1 MNAPA
6 SATADDTGLAA
17 PATKAPTAPPAT
29 PDHKAHARKLWLAV
43 IGIIVL
49 VAGVG
54 YGVYY
59 ERVARFHIDTDDAYV
74 NGNVVPITPQI
85 TGTVIAVDANNT
97 QVVEKGRPLV
107 RIDPA
112 DARIALQKAEA
123 DLGQTV
129 RRVHAVF
136 VGDDKLRANIVQR
149 QTDLTRAQGDLQR
162 RLDTGASGAV
172 STEDVSH
179 AQDAVASARA
189 ALVSAQ
195 QALRENRAMTDDTTI
210 AQHPDVQAAAARVR
224 DAYLALA
231 RTTLPAPVNGYV
243 TQRNVQVGQRVAP
256 GTPLMSLVP
265 LEQAWVDANF
275 KEWQL
280 RSIRVGQPA
289 TVTADVYG
297 DSVTYHGRV
306 VGLAPGTGS
315 ALALL
320 PAQNAT
326 GNWIKVV
333 QRLPVR
339 IAIPVEELRAHP
351 LRVGLSMNVDID
363 IRQDDED
370 GKAAAQAKALMA
382 TSFADDKTDVFA
394 KYGDEA
400 DHDIAQIIASNA
412 R

>member
-1 MNAPA
+1 MNAPVIG
-6 SATADDTGLAA
+6 ADAAAETHTNVDTPA
-17 PATKAPTAPPAT
+17 PDRKTR
-29 PDHKAHARKLWLAV
+29 ARKLGLTLIGAV
-43 IGIIVL
+43 VVAAGI
-49 VAGVG
+49 G

-59 ERVARFHIDTDDAYV
+59 ERVARFHIETDDAYV
-74 NGNVVPITPQI
+74 NGNIVPITPQI
-85 TGTVIAVDANNT
+85 TGTVIGVDGNNT
-97 QVVEKGRPLV
+97 QIVEKGKPLV

-112 DARIALQKAEA
+112 DARIALEKARA

-136 VGDDKLRANIVQR
+136 VGDDKLRADVMQR
-149 QTDLTRAQGDLQR
+149 QTDLARAQGDLQR
-162 RLDTGASGAV
+162 RLATGAAGAV

-179 AQDAVASARA
+179 AHDAVATARA
-189 ALVSAQ
+189 ALAAAQ
-195 QALRENRAMTDDTTI
+195 QALRENRAMTDDTSV

-224 DAYLALA
+224 DAYLAYA
-231 RTTLPAPVNGYV
+231 RTTLPAPVTGYV

-280 RSIRVGQPA
+280 RGIRVGQPA

-297 DSVTYHGRV
+297 DAVTYHGRV
-306 VGLAPGTGS
+306 IGLAPGTGS

-363 IRQDDED
+363 IRPGNDADN
-370 GKAAAQAKALMA
+370 ARAVAQTKALMA
-382 TSFADDKTDVFA
+382 TSFADDRTDVFA

-400 DHDIAQIIASNA
+400 DAEIARIIAANA

>member
-6 SATADDTGLAA
+6 SAADVSPPPPAAA
-17 PATKAPTAPPAT
+17 PA
-29 PDHKAHARKLWLAV
+29 PDGKTRARKRWLSV
-43 IGIIVL
+43 IGVIV
-49 VAGVG
+49 VAAGIG

-74 NGNVVPITPQI
+74 NGNIVPITPQI

-97 QVVEKGRPLV
+97 QIVEKGKPLV

-136 VGDDKLRANIVQR
+136 VGDDKLRADVVQR
-149 QTDLTRAQGDLQR
+149 QTDLARAQGDLQR
-162 RLDTGASGAV
+162 RLATGAAGAV
-172 STEDVSH
+172 STEDISH
-179 AQDAVASARA
+179 AQDAVATARA
-189 ALVSAQ
+189 ALNAAQ
-195 QALRENRAMTDDTTI
+195 QALRENRAMTDDTSV

-224 DAYLALA
+224 DAYLAYA
-231 RTTLPAPVNGYV
+231 RTTMPAPVTGYV

-289 TVTADVYG
+289 TITADVYG
-297 DSVTYHGRV
+297 DTVTYHGRV

-363 IRQDDED
+363 IRDTAGAQDA
-370 GKAAAQAKALMA
+370 KAVAQTRALMA
-382 TSFADDKTDVFA
+382 TSFADDQTDVFA
-394 KYGDEA
+394 RYGDEA
-400 DHDIAQIIASNA
+400 DAEIARIVAANA

>member
-1 MNAPA
+1 MNAPVIG
-6 SATADDTGLAA
+6 ADAAAETHTNVDTPA
-17 PATKAPTAPPAT
+17 PDRKTR
-29 PDHKAHARKLWLAV
+29 ARKLGLTLIGAV
-43 IGIIVL
+43 VVAAGI
-49 VAGVG
+49 G

-59 ERVARFHIDTDDAYV
+59 ERVARFHIETDDAYV
-74 NGNVVPITPQI
+74 NGNIVPITPQI
-85 TGTVIAVDANNT
+85 TGTVIGVDGNNT
-97 QVVEKGRPLV
+97 QIVEKGKPLV

-112 DARIALQKAEA
+112 DARIALEKARA

-136 VGDDKLRANIVQR
+136 VGDDKLRADVMQR
-149 QTDLTRAQGDLQR
+149 QTDLARAQGDLQR
-162 RLDTGASGAV
+162 RLATGGAGAV

-179 AQDAVASARA
+179 AHDAVATARA
-189 ALVSAQ
+189 ALAAAQ
-195 QALRENRAMTDDTTI
+195 QALRENRAMTDDTSV

-224 DAYLALA
+224 DAYLAYA
-231 RTTLPAPVNGYV
+231 RTTLPAPVTGYV

-280 RSIRVGQPA
+280 RGIRVGQPA

-297 DSVTYHGRV
+297 DAVTYHGRV
-306 VGLAPGTGS
+306 IGLAPGTGS

-363 IRQDDED
+363 IRQGNDADN
-370 GKAAAQAKALMA
+370 ARAVAQTKALMA
-382 TSFADDKTDVFA
+382 TSFADDRTDVFA

-400 DHDIAQIIASNA
+400 DAEIARIIAANA

>member
-1 MNAPA
+1 MNAPVIGA
-6 SATADDTGLAA
+6 NAAAETHTDVDT
-17 PATKAPTAPPAT
+17 PARDRKTR
-29 PDHKAHARKLWLAV
+29 ARKLGLAL
-43 IGIIVL
+43 IGAVV
-49 VAGVG
+49 VAAGIG

-59 ERVARFHIDTDDAYV
+59 ERVARFHIETDDAYV
-74 NGNVVPITPQI
+74 NGNIVPITPQI
-85 TGTVIAVDANNT
+85 TGTVIGVDGNNT
-97 QVVEKGRPLV
+97 QIVEKGKPLV

-112 DARIALQKAEA
+112 DARIALEKARA

-136 VGDDKLRANIVQR
+136 VGDDKLRADVMQR
-149 QTDLTRAQGDLQR
+149 QTDLARAQGDLQR
-162 RLDTGASGAV
+162 RLATGAAGAV

-179 AQDAVASARA
+179 AHDAVATARA
-189 ALVSAQ
+189 ALAAAQ
-195 QALRENRAMTDDTTI
+195 QALRENRAMTDDTSV

-224 DAYLALA
+224 DAYLAYA
-231 RTTLPAPVNGYV
+231 RTTLPAPVTGYV

-280 RSIRVGQPA
+280 RGIRVGQPA

-297 DSVTYHGRV
+297 DAVTYHGRV
-306 VGLAPGTGS
+306 IGLAPGTGS

-363 IRQDDED
+363 IRQGNDADN
-370 GKAAAQAKALMA
+370 ARAVAQTKALMA
-382 TSFADDKTDVFA
+382 TSFADDRTDVFA

-400 DHDIAQIIASNA
+400 DAEIARIIAANA

>member
-6 SATADDTGLAA
+6 SAADVSLPPPAAA
-17 PATKAPTAPPAT
+17 PA
-29 PDHKAHARKLWLAV
+29 PDGKTRARKRWLSV
-43 IGIIVL
+43 IGVVV
-49 VAGVG
+49 VAAGIG

-74 NGNVVPITPQI
+74 NGNIVPITPQI

-97 QVVEKGRPLV
+97 QIVEKGKPLV

-136 VGDDKLRANIVQR
+136 VGDDKLRADVVQR
-149 QTDLTRAQGDLQR
+149 QTDLARAQGDLQR
-162 RLDTGASGAV
+162 RLATGAAGAV
-172 STEDVSH
+172 STEDISH
-179 AQDAVASARA
+179 AQDAVATARA
-189 ALVSAQ
+189 ALNAAQ
-195 QALRENRAMTDDTTI
+195 QALRENRAMTDDTSV

-224 DAYLALA
+224 DAYLAYA
-231 RTTLPAPVNGYV
+231 RTTMPAPVTGYV

-289 TVTADVYG
+289 TITADVYG
-297 DSVTYHGRV
+297 DTVTYHGRV

-363 IRQDDED
+363 IRDTAGPQDA
-370 GKAAAQAKALMA
+370 KAVAQTRALMA
-382 TSFADDKTDVFA
+382 TSFADDQTDVFA
-394 KYGDEA
+394 RYGDEA
-400 DHDIAQIIASNA
+400 DAEIARIVAANA

>member
-6 SATADDTGLAA
+6 SAADVSL
-17 PATKAPTAPPAT
+17 PPPAT
-29 PDHKAHARKLWLAV
+29 APAPAPDGKTRARKRWLSV
-43 IGIIVL
+43 IGVIV
-49 VAGVG
+49 VAAGIG

-74 NGNVVPITPQI
+74 NGNIVPITPQI

-97 QVVEKGRPLV
+97 QIVEKGKPLV

-136 VGDDKLRANIVQR
+136 VGDDKLRADVVQR
-149 QTDLTRAQGDLQR
+149 QTDLARAQGDLQR
-162 RLDTGASGAV
+162 RLATGAAGAV
-172 STEDVSH
+172 STEDISH
-179 AQDAVASARA
+179 AQDAVATARA
-189 ALVSAQ
+189 ALNAAQ
-195 QALRENRAMTDDTTI
+195 QALRENRAMTDDTSV

-224 DAYLALA
+224 DAYLAYA
-231 RTTLPAPVNGYV
+231 RTTMPAPVTGYV

-297 DSVTYHGRV
+297 DTVTYHGRV

-363 IRQDDED
+363 IRDTDGAQDA
-370 GKAAAQAKALMA
+370 KAVAQTRALMA
-382 TSFADDKTDVFA
+382 TSFADDQTDVFA
-394 KYGDEA
+394 RYGDEA
-400 DHDIAQIIASNA
+400 DAEIARIVAANA

>member
-1 MNAPA
+1 MNAPVIG
-6 SATADDTGLAA
+6 ADAAAETHTNVDTPA
-17 PATKAPTAPPAT
+17 PDRKTR
-29 PDHKAHARKLWLAV
+29 ARKLGLTLIGAV
-43 IGIIVL
+43 VVAAGI
-49 VAGVG
+49 G

-59 ERVARFHIDTDDAYV
+59 ERVARFHIETDDAYV
-74 NGNVVPITPQI
+74 NGNIVPITPQI
-85 TGTVIAVDANNT
+85 TGTVIGVDGNNT
-97 QVVEKGRPLV
+97 QIVEKGKPLV

-112 DARIALQKAEA
+112 DARIALEKASA

-136 VGDDKLRANIVQR
+136 VGDDKLRADVMQR
-149 QTDLTRAQGDLQR
+149 QTDLARAQGDLQR
-162 RLDTGASGAV
+162 RLATGAAGAV

-179 AQDAVASARA
+179 AHDAVATARA
-189 ALVSAQ
+189 ALAAAQ
-195 QALRENRAMTDDTTI
+195 QALRENRAMTDDTSV

-224 DAYLALA
+224 DAYLAYA
-231 RTTLPAPVNGYV
+231 RTTLPAPVTGYV

-280 RSIRVGQPA
+280 RGIRVGQPA

-297 DSVTYHGRV
+297 DAVTYHGRV
-306 VGLAPGTGS
+306 IGLAPGTGS

-363 IRQDDED
+363 IRPGNDADN
-370 GKAAAQAKALMA
+370 ARAVAQTKALMA
-382 TSFADDKTDVFA
+382 TSFADDRTDVFA

-400 DHDIAQIIASNA
+400 DAEIARIIAANA

>member
-1 MNAPA
+1 MNAPVIG
-6 SATADDTGLAA
+6 ADAAAETHTNVDTPA
-17 PATKAPTAPPAT
+17 PDRKTR
-29 PDHKAHARKLWLAV
+29 ARKLGLTLIGAV
-43 IGIIVL
+43 VVAAGI
-49 VAGVG
+49 G

-59 ERVARFHIDTDDAYV
+59 ERVARFHIETDDAYV
-74 NGNVVPITPQI
+74 NGNIVPITPQI
-85 TGTVIAVDANNT
+85 TGTVIGVDGNNT
-97 QVVEKGRPLV
+97 QIVEKGKPLV

-112 DARIALQKAEA
+112 DARIALEKARA

-136 VGDDKLRANIVQR
+136 VGDDKLRADVMQR
-149 QTDLTRAQGDLQR
+149 QTDLARAQGDLQR
-162 RLDTGASGAV
+162 RLATGAAGAV

-179 AQDAVASARA
+179 AHDAVATARA
-189 ALVSAQ
+189 ALAAAQ
-195 QALRENRAMTDDTTI
+195 QALRENRAMTDDTSV

-224 DAYLALA
+224 DAYLAYA
-231 RTTLPAPVNGYV
+231 RTTLPAPVTGYV

-280 RSIRVGQPA
+280 RGIRVGQPA

-297 DSVTYHGRV
+297 DAVTYHGRV
-306 VGLAPGTGS
+306 IGLAPGTGS

-363 IRQDDED
+363 IRQGNDADN
-370 GKAAAQAKALMA
+370 ARAVAQTKALMA
-382 TSFADDKTDVFA
+382 TSFADDRTDVFA

-400 DHDIAQIIASNA
+400 DAEIARIIAANA

>member
-1 MNAPA
+1 MNAPVIG
-6 SATADDTGLAA
+6 ADAAAETHTDVDTPA
-17 PATKAPTAPPAT
+17 PDRKTR
-29 PDHKAHARKLWLAV
+29 ARKLGLTLIGAV
-43 IGIIVL
+43 VVAAGI
-49 VAGVG
+49 G

-59 ERVARFHIDTDDAYV
+59 ERVARFHIETDDAYV
-74 NGNVVPITPQI
+74 NGNIVPITPQI
-85 TGTVIAVDANNT
+85 TGTVIGVDGNNT
-97 QVVEKGRPLV
+97 QIVEKGEPLV

-112 DARIALQKAEA
+112 DARIALEKARA

-136 VGDDKLRANIVQR
+136 VGDDKLRADVMQR
-149 QTDLTRAQGDLQR
+149 QTDLARAQGDLQR
-162 RLDTGASGAV
+162 RLATGAAGAV
-172 STEDVSH
+172 STEDISH
-179 AQDAVASARA
+179 AHDAVATARA
-189 ALVSAQ
+189 ALAAAQ
-195 QALRENRAMTDDTTI
+195 QALRENRAMTDDTSV

-224 DAYLALA
+224 DAYLAYA
-231 RTTLPAPVNGYV
+231 RTTLPAPVTGYV

-280 RSIRVGQPA
+280 RGIRVGQPA

-297 DSVTYHGRV
+297 DAVTYHGRV
-306 VGLAPGTGS
+306 IGLAPGTGS

-363 IRQDDED
+363 IRQGNDADN
-370 GKAAAQAKALMA
+370 ARAVAQTKALMA
-382 TSFADDKTDVFA
+382 TSFADDRTDVFA

-400 DHDIAQIIASNA
+400 DAEIARIIAANA